1 MLYIFIYTVKFV
13 QFLMPQTYAYV
24 NVIIKSCTYIP
35 VDWVATVYGECMVV
49 VAIDDCKVCVYNI
62 IYVCCFLKIF
72 LVAV

>member
-1 MLYIFIYTVKFV
+1 MHMSHVS
-13 QFLMPQTYAYV
+13 
-24 NVIIKSCTYIP
+24 IKSCTYIP